1 MSYNATYSGAT
12 YGNDNVNYHEI
23 DMTSFFSFKKHY
35 DLFAKNYTD
44 LTFDDIYRYYLIL
57 MRVGVTSGICAYT
70 CKQFYLLCVMIWN
83 HMGDEDD
90 DNNDDDNDDDD
101 DAMEEVPEVA
111 FENRY
116 FTEYDDLE
124 EKDLTDKFV
133 KDLKLNVIREETP
146 KGEVLMY
153 YSDVMESFVYYS
165 KTKEI
170 PYKYLETL
178 ARKYVIIYD
187 CKRIYIDIRKE
198 YEKGLNKYN
207 EMKENKTSEGVTG
220 GAGGEGEG
228 GGSENK
234 KKQLFVSFKTYNR
247 KGEVNIKQKDKI
259 YILREKAN
267 RYSYRGKIEEYKEEY
282 KEDIERDDEEISE
295 QHYGCMEKN
304 VVKDKKIDFSSFKK
318 MNIT

>member
-1 MSYNATYSGAT
+1 MSYNATY
-12 YGNDNVNYHEI
+12 GNLEI
-23 DMTSFFSFKKHY
+23 DKNSFFSFKKHN
-35 DLFAKNYTD
+35 DLFVKNYTD
-44 LTFDDIYRYYLIL
+44 MTFDDIYRYYLIL
-57 MRVGVTSGICAYT
+57 MWFGVTCGLSAYAF
-70 CKQFYLLCVMIWN
+70 KQFYLLCVMIWKYR
-83 HMGDEDD
+83 GDEDD
-90 DNNDDDNDDDD
+90 DEND
-101 DAMEEVPEVA
+101 AAVEVPEIA

-133 KDLKLNVIREETP
+133 KDLTLNVIREETP

-153 YSDVMESFVYYS
+153 YGHEMESFIYYS

-178 ARKYVIIYD
+178 ARKYVIMYD
-187 CKRIYIDIRKE
+187 CKKLYVDIRKE

-207 EMKENKTSEGVTG
+207 EMKENKTPEGGTG
-220 GAGGEGEG
+220 GTGGEG
-228 GGSENK
+228 GGGEKK

-267 RYSYRGKIEEYKEEY
+267 RYSYRGKIEEYKEE
-282 KEDIERDDEEISE
+282 EHDIVNNDI
-295 QHYGCMEKN
+295 
-304 VVKDKKIDFSSFKK
+304 VKDKKIDFSSFKK
-318 MNIT
+318 MNKHE

>member
-1 MSYNATYSGAT
+1 MSYNATY
-12 YGNDNVNYHEI
+12 GNLEI
-23 DMTSFFSFKKHY
+23 DKNSFFSFKKHN
-35 DLFAKNYTD
+35 DLFVKNYTD
-44 LTFDDIYRYYLIL
+44 MTFDDIYRYYLIL
-57 MRVGVTSGICAYT
+57 MWFGVTCGLSAYAF
-70 CKQFYLLCVMIWN
+70 KQFYLLCVMIWKYR
-83 HMGDEDD
+83 GDEDD
-90 DNNDDDNDDDD
+90 DEND
-101 DAMEEVPEVA
+101 AAVEVPEIA

-133 KDLKLNVIREETP
+133 KDLTLNVIREETP

-153 YSDVMESFVYYS
+153 YGHEMESFIYYS

-178 ARKYVIIYD
+178 ARKYVIMYD
-187 CKRIYIDIRKE
+187 CKKLYVDIRKE

-207 EMKENKTSEGVTG
+207 EMKENKTPESGTG

-228 GGSENK
+228 GSEKK

-267 RYSYRGKIEEYKEEY
+267 RYSYRGKIEEYKEEEQNE
-282 KEDIERDDEEISE
+282 KMDELSDCIESN
-295 QHYGCMEKN
+295 G
-304 VVKDKKIDFSSFKK
+304 VVKEKKIDFSEFKK
-318 MNIT
+318 MNKHE

>member
-1 MSYNATYSGAT
+1 MSYNATYDN
-12 YGNDNVNYHEI
+12 GNNEI
-23 DMTSFFSFKKHY
+23 DMNSFFSFKKHN
-35 DLFAKNYTD
+35 DLFVKNYTD
-44 LTFDDIYRYYLIL
+44 LTFDDIYRYYLVL
-57 MRVGVTSGICAYT
+57 MWFGVTCGLSAYAF
-70 CKQFYLLCVMIWN
+70 KQFYLLCVMLWN
-83 HMGDEDD
+83 HTGDEDD
-90 DNNDDDNDDDD
+90 VDNHD
-101 DAMEEVPEVA
+101 DAAVKVHETA

-133 KDLKLNVIREETP
+133 KDLTLNVIREETP

-153 YSDVMESFVYYS
+153 YGHEMESFIYYS

-178 ARKYVIIYD
+178 ARKYVIMYD

-198 YEKGLNKYN
+198 YEKGLNKYK
-207 EMKENKTSEGVTG
+207 EMKENKTPESGTG
-220 GAGGEGEG
+220 GT
-228 GGSENK
+228 GGSEKK

-267 RYSYRGKIEEYKEEY
+267 RYSYRGKIEEYKEEEQNE
-282 KEDIERDDEEISE
+282 KMDELSD
-295 QHYGCMEKN
+295 CMESN
-304 VVKDKKIDFSSFKK
+304 GVVKEKKIDFSSFKK
-318 MNIT
+318 MNKRE